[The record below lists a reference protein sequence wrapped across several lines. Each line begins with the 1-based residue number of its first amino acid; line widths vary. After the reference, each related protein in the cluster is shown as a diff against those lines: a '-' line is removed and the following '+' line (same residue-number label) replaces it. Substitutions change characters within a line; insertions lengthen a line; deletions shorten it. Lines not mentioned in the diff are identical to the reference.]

1 MEVSYFWK
9 HYFYLEPEN
18 IENKYFILRND
29 SWCIIMNG
37 FSSYANW
44 HQLDM
49 EIINKVRT
57 QNCFRIAF
65 FDVSKEIIIYSYSLS
80 LFVFLINRSKSKVF
94 LRINDLIYDL
104 DIIITLVEGG
114 TMVKM
119 MDNIY
124 TTVLLYPIC
133 HAIYFWRN
141 NLSKK

>member
-1 MEVSYFWK
+1 
-9 HYFYLEPEN
+9 
-18 IENKYFILRND
+18 
-29 SWCIIMNG
+29 
-37 FSSYANW
+37 
-44 HQLDM
+44 M

-80 LFVFLINRSKSKVF
+80 LCVFNRSKSKVF
-94 LRINDLIYDL
+94 LSINALIYDL

-133 HAIYFWRN
+133 HAIYF
-141 NLSKK
+141 